1 MNELSV
7 FANWRSEY
15 IEVQTTMVTLGYTPV
30 EMYYVLRSLLG
41 GKAKQMIMVK
51 EPNADTYQKSIDLLN
66 DAFYSKALHVRDIV
80 YRLKMLP
87 VMDPSSATKNQ
98 LWKTEA
104 FNLMVQLSEMTQDSQ
119 DELKFLLF
127 SEILLPK
134 LNSEANKL
142 WEKKITDE
150 SNISEEAH
158 LGHTLG
164 MDDLKKVI
172 AKSTQ
177 ILQQR
182 ELNKFYNGKK
192 LPSNS
197 DSGKKDDD
205 KKKSEKKH
213 EKEDYLSHSTTLTN
227 EKAKNNNQKKG
238 RSGDGQPRN
247 SSSPD
252 VCPFPSC
259 KIPTSGDNAHAYM
272 LQCDKLRNAPAK
284 DVVKFFKDYKCKC
297 HYCFSLKHKTEDC
310 KVRTKKPCEKTLKYG
325 PNAGKPCGQHH
336 NVYLHV
342 EENPAQEN
350 QQKPKQ

>member
-15 IEVQTTMVTLGYTPV
+15 IEVHTTMVTLGYTPV

-87 VMDPSSATKNQ
+87 VMDPSSAAKNQ

-104 FNLMVQLSEMTQDSQ
+104 FNLMIQLSEMTQDSQ

-150 SNISEEAH
+150 NNISDEAH

-197 DSGKKDDD
+197 ESGKKDDD

-227 EKAKNNNQKKG
+227 ERQKTIIKRKAEAEMASLEIQALLMFVHFLLVKYQ
-238 RSGDGQPRN
+238 RQ
-247 SSSPD
+247 
-252 VCPFPSC
+252 V
-259 KIPTSGDNAHAYM
+259 TMHM
-272 LQCDKLRNAPAK
+272 LTCYSVTN
-284 DVVKFFKDYKCKC
+284 
-297 HYCFSLKHKTEDC
+297 
-310 KVRTKKPCEKTLKYG
+310 CEMLLQKTLSSFSRITNVSAIIAFLSNIKL
-325 PNAGKPCGQHH
+325 KIVKSGQKS
-336 NVYLHV
+336 HV
-342 EENPAQEN
+342 
-350 QQKPKQ
+350 KKH

>member
-1 MNELSV
+1 MSAAGLKPTILRLEGNALAPAAMMTSSTMSNAFTLLTQNSKQQEQSNQQASTEATKIAKIHAKANYRPQNQCSKFNPDDIKNKINELSV
-7 FANWRSEY
+7 YANWRSEF
-15 IEVQTTMVTLGYTPV
+15 IEVHNTMVTLGYTPV
-30 EMYYVLRSLLG
+30 EMYNVLRSLLG

-80 YRLKMLP
+80 HRLKMLP
-87 VMDPSSATKNQ
+87 VMDHSSASKNQ

-104 FNLMVQLSEMTQDSQ
+104 FNLMIQLSEMTQDSQ

-150 SNISEEAH
+150 NNISDQAH

-192 LPSNS
+192 YLLIQTLE
-197 DSGKKDDD
+197 KKMMIRRNQRKSL
-205 KKKSEKKH
+205 KKKIICH
-213 EKEDYLSHSTTLTN
+213 
-227 EKAKNNNQKKG
+227 
-238 RSGDGQPRN
+238 
-247 SSSPD
+247 
-252 VCPFPSC
+252 
-259 KIPTSGDNAHAYM
+259 IPQ
-272 LQCDKLRNAPAK
+272 L
-284 DVVKFFKDYKCKC
+284 
-297 HYCFSLKHKTEDC
+297 
-310 KVRTKKPCEKTLKYG
+310 
-325 PNAGKPCGQHH
+325 
-336 NVYLHV
+336 
-342 EENPAQEN
+342 
-350 QQKPKQ
+350 